1 MRTLERSEPQA
12 PDVSSRGGGRP
23 VMLATLEVPFDA
35 QAVVF
40 AVDSAVELGE
50 RLIVANFAER
60 APLPLST
67 MLGYDDL
74 PYPPELAESL
84 LAAAKLAG
92 SLGVEV
98 TRLRVK
104 SFHPIQAMLE
114 VLAEQGAG
122 IFVFGPDRSRI
133 GRLQARYHLVKLRFI
148 SVNDMG
154 RLGPGCRP
162 AVPREPGVCS
172 PNRADGRK
180 GLLWPGSGGSAT
192 LRAGP
197 ARARGEERGD

>member
-1 MRTLERSEPQA
+1 
-12 PDVSSRGGGRP
+12 
-23 VMLATLEVPFDA
+23 MLATLGVPFDTD
-35 QAVVF
+35 AVAF

-50 RLIVANFAER
+50 RLIVANFTEQ

-67 MLGYDDL
+67 MLGYDEL
-74 PYPPELAESL
+74 PYPPEMAQSL

-122 IFVFGPDRSRI
+122 IFVFGPDRSQI
-133 GRLQARYHLVKLRFI
+133 GRLRYR
-148 SVNDMG
+148 
-154 RLGPGCRP
+154 
-162 AVPREPGVCS
+162 
-172 PNRADGRK
+172 RA
-180 GLLWPGSGGSAT
+180 
-192 LRAGP
+192 
-197 ARARGEERGD
+197 ARAIRSRATALVWLAE